1 MILGISEPSPA
12 MRIDAKRTEFAV
24 RPLAASGRPARPVNE
39 ARPRPRVRATR
50 MFGARNE
57 PNDK

>member
-1 MILGISEPSPA
+1 MILGISEPSLSAP
-12 MRIDAKRTEFAV
+12 RGKRTEFVV
-24 RPLAASGRPARPVNE
+24 RPLAASGGPARPVNE